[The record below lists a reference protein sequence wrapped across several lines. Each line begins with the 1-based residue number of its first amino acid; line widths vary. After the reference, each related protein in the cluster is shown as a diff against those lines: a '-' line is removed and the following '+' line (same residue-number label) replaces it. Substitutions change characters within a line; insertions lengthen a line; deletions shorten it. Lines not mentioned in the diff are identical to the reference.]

1 MYVSDSVKYVGVA
14 DKELDIFES
23 QYPLPNGMLYN
34 SYVIMDDKVAVLDTA
49 DKRAV
54 DGWLLNVDKALE
66 GRKPDYLV
74 IHHLEPDHSA
84 GILEF
89 VKRYPDVR
97 LIGNAQTFRLL
108 PQFFDEDL
116 SSHYETVDEG
126 TVVSLGEHSLKF
138 IKAPMVHW
146 PEVML
151 SYESKEGILFAADAF
166 GKFGVEEDTDDWAC
180 EARRYYFNIVGKYG
194 MQVQALLKKAAD
206 LDIKTICPLHGPVLK
221 ENLNYYIDLY
231 NTWSSY
237 EPEEKGVFIA
247 CASIHG
253 NTMKAAEFLK
263 EELRAA
269 GVSKVVLTDISR
281 TDVSEAVEDAFRY
294 DRMVLMSSSYD
305 AGLFPPMESFLHHLK
320 AKGYCKRRVSIVQNG
335 TWAPSAARCMRA
347 ILEPLKDIEYIGED
361 ITIKTTMSAENKNDF
376 KALAALLSE

>member
-34 SYVIMDDKVAVLDTA
+34 SYIIMDEKVAVLDTA

-54 DGWLLNVDKALE
+54 NEWLLNVDKALG

-89 VKRYPDVR
+89 VKRYPDVK
-97 LIGNAQTFRLL
+97 LLGNAQTFRLL

-126 TVVSLGEHSLKF
+126 TVVSLGEHSLTF

-166 GKFGVEEDTDDWAC
+166 GKFGVEEDTADWAC
-180 EARRYYFNIVGKYG
+180 EARRYYFNIPMTDGRYRLA
-194 MQVQALLKKAAD
+194 M
-206 LDIKTICPLHGPVLK
+206 TI
-221 ENLNYYIDLY
+221 
-231 NTWSSY
+231 
-237 EPEEKGVFIA
+237 
-247 CASIHG
+247 
-253 NTMKAAEFLK
+253 
-263 EELRAA
+263 
-269 GVSKVVLTDISR
+269 
-281 TDVSEAVEDAFRY
+281 
-294 DRMVLMSSSYD
+294 
-305 AGLFPPMESFLHHLK
+305 
-320 AKGYCKRRVSIVQNG
+320 
-335 TWAPSAARCMRA
+335 
-347 ILEPLKDIEYIGED
+347 
-361 ITIKTTMSAENKNDF
+361 
-376 KALAALLSE
+376 